1 MKLRSRHAWSA
12 VLVALFALPVLK
24 PDGFPGLE
32 GRLDGWLNW
41 TGRMGFGNP
50 HAWRVAPIGGPG
62 TQREKDLEVIA
73 LEQRESYYRLLD
85 ELVQRQSLRDALA
98 GVERLPVAL
107 EARILRAK
115 DASPKRRSVLIDRG
129 AADGVVLGLAV
140 VQGSRLVGLVQHV
153 EESSARVQL
162 LTDPAFRLEVAV
174 RSQEGQRATAYLRG
188 GNDDAMPLRNV
199 RVLPGFTVRRDD
211 PVLTSNG
218 TEKVPDGLVVGRV
231 IEAEELELETLRDV
245 RIRPLFDLDA
255 STTVL
260 VLLPAR

>member
-1 MKLRSRHAWSA
+1 MKFRSRHAWSA
-12 VLVALFALPVLK
+12 VLVALFALPVLQ

-32 GRLDGWLNW
+32 GRVDGWLNW
-41 TGRMGFGNP
+41 TGRLGIGNP
-50 HAWRVAPIGGPG
+50 HAWRVAPGGG
-62 TQREKDLEVIA
+62 SGSQREKDLEVIA

-115 DASPKRRSVLIDRG
+115 DASPRRRSLLVDRG
-129 AADGVVLGLAV
+129 AADGLVEGLAV

-153 EESSARVQL
+153 DERSARVQL
-162 LTDPAFRLEVAV
+162 VTDPSFRIEVAV
-174 RSQEGQRATAYLRG
+174 RSQEGVRATAYLRG
-188 GNDDAMPLRNV
+188 GDDEALPLRNL
-199 RVLPGFTVRRDD
+199 RAPTGFVVRRDD
-211 PVLTSNG
+211 SVLTSNG
-218 TEKVPDGLVVGRV
+218 SERVPDGLVVGRV
-231 IEAEELELETLRDV
+231 TDADDLEVETLRDV
-245 RIRPLFDLDA
+245 KIRPLFDLDA